1 MLKLQCEW
9 GCSVTSCHSD
19 ITDLEILVGGG
30 RDEGGGVVHKNPIP
44 HCRPNERRK
53 INILHFKDLFL
64 FHAKSVHTSE
74 IVLTY
79 NQKIN
84 FGIIYNYQHHNY
96 QKLFNYEAFTLSCD
110 LKTAIKTW
118 PVTQQQVPCLP
129 SNHEYFT
136 NSIKKLKIIE
146 RRPICHHYWFPIQRK
161 SILKLLR

>member
-30 RDEGGGVVHKNPIP
+30 RGEGWFRNTQYLIVVQMKEEKSIFY
-44 HCRPNERRK
+44 
-53 INILHFKDLFL
+53 ILRIYSYLMLK
-64 FHAKSVHTSE
+64 VHTSE

-84 FGIIYNYQHHNY
+84 FGIIYSYQHHNY

-118 PVTQQQVPCLP
+118 PVTKEQVPCLP
-129 SNHEYFT
+129 SNQEYFAKT
-136 NSIKKLKIIE
+136 
-146 RRPICHHYWFPIQRK
+146 IQK
-161 SILKLLR
+161 VKDYSV